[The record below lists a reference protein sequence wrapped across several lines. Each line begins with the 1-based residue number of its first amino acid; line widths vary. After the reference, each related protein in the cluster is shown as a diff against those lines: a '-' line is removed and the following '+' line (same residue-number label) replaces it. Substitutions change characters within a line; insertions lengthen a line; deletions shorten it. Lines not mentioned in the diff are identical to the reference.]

1 MLKLFSLKKE
11 GAKKI
16 AMNKLYKIAE
26 EQISDEHPIK
36 CVCGRLCTGLHE
48 ITCKKFREAVERRY
62 KKLVKNQLKT

>member
-62 KKLVKNQLKT
+62 KNWLKIS